1 MMTLWKILLCSVSSS
16 SSVVSPEH
24 TNYNLLG
31 RHVVD
36 WPYNQRNVNCQR
48 HTYLPSSTTSVC
60 TEFKEISVDTY
71 TENRVL
77 RGDSRF
83 INHDPVSTREE
94 SLKISEA
101 VSETSSENTSVDFRT
116 NKINRLIVFNYSSGT
131 SSTNKFQVPI
141 TTTNTSF
148 KNTGVILQKSDS
160 KQTLQG
166 RTAVVD
172 KKFKNLQ
179 WSLLDSV

>member
-1 MMTLWKILLCSVSSS
+1 MFCIHLCRSNLFSAIAAGILWKLNPWLFLREFVQPNAAQVATMMTLWKILLCSVSSS

-36 WPYNQRNVNCQR
+36 WPYNQRNVNGQR

-94 SLKISEA
+94 SLKFQKQCQKLRQKTQ
-101 VSETSSENTSVDFRT
+101 VSILELT
-116 NKINRLIVFNYSSGT
+116 KLIGLL
-131 SSTNKFQVPI
+131 SSTIQ
-141 TTTNTSF
+141 
-148 KNTGVILQKSDS
+148 
-160 KQTLQG
+160 
-166 RTAVVD
+166 AVLPAQIN
-172 KKFKNLQ
+172 FRYL
-179 WSLLDSV
+179 

>member
-16 SSVVSPEH
+16 SSVVSHEH

-160 KQTLQG
+160 KHTLQG
-166 RTAVVD
+166 RTAVAD